1 MAYIEYKPTTLL
13 DDQWQWGQTLN
24 TKIQHWVLGYAG
36 KPDVVYASVIWSSGP
51 SGFDYRIVVRNKDG
65 LIFLDDRAVD
75 LDAAMIA
82 AETHILFVMKELIGE
97 NKA

>member
-24 TKIQHWVLGYAG
+24 LTIKQWVLGYAG
-36 KPDVVYASVIWSSGP
+36 KPDVIYASVILTSGP
-51 SGFDYRIVVRNKDG
+51 YHIIVRDKDG
-65 LIFLDDRAVD
+65 LISLDDRAAD
-75 LDAAMIA
+75 LDVAMIA
-82 AETHILFVMKELIGE
+82 AETSVLFVMKELIGE